1 MLSRVA
7 NSIYWM
13 ARYVERAENL
23 ARFIDVTLNVILD
36 HSAEEQWE
44 PLVRATGDI
53 DDFKEHYGDFS
64 SENVRH
70 FLTFDREYPHSILSA
85 VCLARENAR
94 TVREAISSEAWE
106 TLNEF
111 YLFVT
116 KAADK
121 GVSAADSEFYSE
133 IKKQSHLFSGVF
145 DSTMSRDKGWYFA
158 NIGRFIERA
167 DKISRILDVKYF
179 TLLPDVSAVGTTV
192 DDLLWSA
199 VLRSVS
205 GFEMFR
211 KKYHTI
217 TIHRVVDFLVLNTRF
232 PRAIHYCVRTA
243 ARSLNQVGGP
253 EFDSN
258 PALQLAAEIEQRL
271 ASTTNE
277 TIING
282 GLHEFIDTL
291 QIDLNRLG
299 SAINETFFGR
309 RRTPVEALMR
319 LSQSQS

>member
-7 NSIYWM
+7 SSIFWM

-36 HSAEEQWE
+36 HSTDEQWE
-44 PLVRATGDI
+44 PLVHATGDVEY
-53 DDFKEHYGDFS
+53 FHKHYGQYS

-70 FLTFDREYPHSILSA
+70 FLTFDRDYPHSIYSA
-85 VCLARENAR
+85 VSFARENAR

-111 YLFVT
+111 YLFVK
-116 KAADK
+116 KAAAV
-121 GVSAADSEFYSE
+121 GVSAADSVFYGE
-133 IKKQSHLFSGVF
+133 VKKQSHLFSGIF
-145 DSTMSRDKGWYFA
+145 DGTMSRDKGWYFA
-158 NIGRFIERA
+158 NIGRFLERA
-167 DKISRILDVKYF
+167 DKVSRILDVKYF
-179 TLLPDVSAVGTTV
+179 TLLPSVNAVGTTV

-217 TIHRVVDFLVLNTRF
+217 TIHRVVDFLVLNSRF
-232 PRAIHYCVRTA
+232 PRAIRYCIGTVGD
-243 ARSLNQVGGP
+243 SLSQVGGP
-253 EFDSN
+253 EVNSN
-258 PALQLAAEIEQRL
+258 AALQIVAEIERRM
-271 ASTTNE
+271 ANSDNDA
-277 TIING
+277 IING

-299 SAINETFFGR
+299 TAINDVYFAR
-309 RRTPVEALMR
+309 RLAPIEVPMA
-319 LSQSQS
+319 QSQLSR